1 MKKKQNLKKNMELE
15 RIINEIR
22 LDFSKY
28 AGTYSV
34 SEAKDLI
41 SKMEQDIEEAKKE
54 IKETSIRLKK
64 EKKESDYLKA
74 FEHNKGIPYIQF
86 ENDNTYKFG
95 VDFGFCQNIPDDI
108 RFYPIAIGSN
118 TRVQF
123 IGIGYGILKEHKE
136 KFGLIGEYG
145 NGCIFVSTS
154 EIPHLMEEVKSKLLK
169 LK

>member
-1 MKKKQNLKKNMELE
+1 MSD
-15 RIINEIR
+15 IR

-41 SKMEQDIEEAKKE
+41 SKMEQDIKEAKKDIE
-54 IKETSIRLKK
+54 ETSVRLKK
-64 EKKESDYLKA
+64 EKKESNYLKA

-86 ENDNTYKFG
+86 EEDNTYNFRM
-95 VDFGFCQNIPDDI
+95 DFGFWQNIPDDV
-108 RFYPIAIGSN
+108 RFYPFEITKCS
-118 TRVQF
+118 VKF

-154 EIPHLMEEVKSKLLK
+154 EIPHLMEEVKSKLLILNK
-169 LK
+169 NDK